1 MQGNHIN
8 ITSQRPTRKETKS
21 KMDKQIRNDL
31 NGLKGEFK
39 KTMLDGM
46 PKMHNM
52 KTVKLTNKEL
62 TLQIDNGKEMPFY
75 AL

>member
-1 MQGNHIN
+1 MQGNHIK

-46 PKMHNM
+46 TKMHNM
-52 KTVKLTNKEL
+52 KIVKLTNKEL

>member
-1 MQGNHIN
+1 MQGNHIK

-39 KTMLDGM
+39 KNNARRHAQDAQHEDRQAYQQGTHPPD
-46 PKMHNM
+46 
-52 KTVKLTNKEL
+52 
-62 TLQIDNGKEMPFY
+62 
-75 AL
+75 

>member
-1 MQGNHIN
+1 MQGNSIK